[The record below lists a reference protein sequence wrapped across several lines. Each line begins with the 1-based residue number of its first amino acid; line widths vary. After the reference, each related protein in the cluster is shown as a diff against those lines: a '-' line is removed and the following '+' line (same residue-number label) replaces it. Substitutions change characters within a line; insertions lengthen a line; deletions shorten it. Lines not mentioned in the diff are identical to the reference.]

1 MKIRKSMFLACISI
15 GLAGT
20 VCAQSKND
28 DPLSAKVDEAV
39 TAQMREQKIPGV
51 SLGVMRDGKIIKA
64 TGYGFANV
72 ELNVPVT
79 PQSIFQTGSVGKQF
93 TATAV
98 MMLVEE
104 GKVGVDDKITKY
116 FPEAPAD
123 WKDVTVRHLL
133 THTSGIPD
141 YGGDADLQYKDLLN
155 LRQDYTEEELVRKFA
170 ALPLSFKPGEKWS
183 YSNTGYVLLGVLIRR
198 GTGKFWGDFV
208 QERIFRPL
216 GMTSTRVISEQDI
229 IPNRSSGYLL
239 VQEHLKNQEWVAPLL
254 NTTADGALYTNVPDM
269 AKWDAALYAEKLL
282 TMASFD
288 RMWTPVTLNSGKTYD
303 YGFGWHVSEVNGHRL
318 ISHQGHWQG
327 FGMSISRYVDDR
339 LTIVVFTNL
348 GNDRPA
354 EIAESVATIYIP
366 NLKISGPAKNK

>member
-170 ALPLSFKPGEKWS
+170 
-183 YSNTGYVLLGVLIRR
+183 
-198 GTGKFWGDFV
+198 D
-208 QERIFRPL
+208 
-216 GMTSTRVISEQDI
+216 
-229 IPNRSSGYLL
+229 
-239 VQEHLKNQEWVAPLL
+239 
-254 NTTADGALYTNVPDM
+254 
-269 AKWDAALYAEKLL
+269 
-282 TMASFD
+282 
-288 RMWTPVTLNSGKTYD
+288 
-303 YGFGWHVSEVNGHRL
+303 
-318 ISHQGHWQG
+318 
-327 FGMSISRYVDDR
+327 
-339 LTIVVFTNL
+339 
-348 GNDRPA
+348 PA
-354 EIAESVATIYIP
+354 VEF
-366 NLKISGPAKNK
+366 